1 MEIKKNGYEATIKKA
16 LEIAS
21 KDTDMIYVTICS
33 DVLDAS
39 ANPQGPVDPCGL
51 TSFELAMMVNE
62 CGRAGANAFDF
73 VEIYPETCGT
83 LLYEWSGCKKSRGST
98 EISSRTPQKIRR
110 KFRRILE
117 FSPYFLW

>member
-1 MEIKKNGYEATIKKA
+1 
-16 LEIAS
+16 
-21 KDTDMIYVTICS
+21 MIYVTICS
-33 DVLDAS
+33 DVSDAS
-39 ANPQGPVDPCGL
+39 ANPQGPVDPRT

-62 CGRAGANAFDF
+62 CGRAELMLDF
-73 VEIYPETCGT
+73 VEIYPENLRNPDVGSHRCLDGA
-83 LLYEWSGCKKSRGST
+83 LLYEWAGCKKSREST